1 MDPADREAPLGRPGR
16 GGGGAGR
23 GPVRPNVPPEFDVLP
38 IWKLDQAKLIAMVK
52 DPNSTVFQK
61 AIACKRLAFIGGREA
76 IAPMVPL
83 LSHPQLNAYARF
95 GMEPNPDPSVDDAFR
110 AALTRLKGRQLM
122 GVIHSI
128 GFRKDPKALD
138 AVGKLINNSDPEIAQ
153 AACSTVGLI
162 GGLSAAKLL
171 QPVLANPKHQ
181 AFGVAARASLICA
194 EGLMA
199 TAATRARAME
209 LYTTLSAD
217 TMPPPVILA
226 AIRNLNTAG
235 PAAPGVKAYP
245 PPLVEPPA
253 RGGGGGRGGPA
264 LVAPPPRQAGHRR
277 LRLGGDSR
285 SLTIETRARIPRA
298 RAPLCSRR
306 SRGHLRQPVVGI
318 VVIHVFRR
326 Q

>member
-1 MDPADREAPLGRPGR
+1 MQQVPGQMQQPAPGAAGQAPGAAGGPGGR
-16 GGGGAGR
+16 GAGGGGR
-23 GPVRPNVPPEFDVLP
+23 GPVRPTVPPEFEALP

-52 DPNSTVFQK
+52 DPDSTVFQK
-61 AIACKRLAFIGGREA
+61 GIACKRLAFIGGREA
-76 IAPMVPL
+76 IAPMAAL
-83 LSHPQLNAYARF
+83 LSHPQLGAYARF

-128 GFRKDPKALD
+128 GFRKDAKALD

-181 AFGVAARASLICA
+181 AFGVAARASLTCA

-199 TAATRARAME
+199 NAATRARAME
-209 LYTTLSAD
+209 LYTTLSAG

-226 AIRNLNTAG
+226 ALRNLNTAG

-245 PPLVEPPA
+245 PPLVEPPP
-253 RGGGGGRGGPA
+253 RGGGGVRGGAGAAPAAPGAPPAAPVGRG
-264 LVAPPPRQAGHRR
+264 Q
-277 LRLGGDSR
+277 
-285 SLTIETRARIPRA
+285 
-298 RAPLCSRR
+298 
-306 SRGHLRQPVVGI
+306 
-318 VVIHVFRR
+318 
-326 Q
+326 